1 VDADDNAIN
10 AIKEMAEKA
19 KLESLLASICVDTGE
34 LHFAY
39 HKLYVAGAYLGAA
52 QDALRRSRSDGG
64 RRYVDGAR
72 RALEEARA
80 DYADAV
86 GYRVPPIE
94 CFMESR

>member
-10 AIKEMAEKA
+10 DIKDMSEKA
-19 KLESLLASICVDTGE
+19 KLAAFIASMCVDNGE

-39 HKLYVAGAYLGAA
+39 HKLHVSGAYLGAA

-86 GYRVPPIE
+86 GHSMPPIE

>member
-1 VDADDNAIN
+1 MGTDDNSLDLIKDMSAKATN
-10 AIKEMAEKA
+10 AAYI
-19 KLESLLASICVDTGE
+19 ASMCAGAGE

-94 CFMESR
+94 CFMGSR